1 MIYIPVTPTSF
12 SVHDKFNSDE
22 CNSTKTGVILEKGFL
37 GNIFPNFHIDRL
49 GKKSTDVHL

>member
-1 MIYIPVTPTSF
+1 MIYVPVAPTSF